1 MNVISMNP
9 IEKVAT
15 LRSAADNFVI
25 KVPASIA
32 NLGPGFDTLAVA
44 VQLYLSLASEKNA
57 GMGHLE
63 FRFLDHELRG
73 ENCIERAYRSL
84 AGEDF
89 SRLPSLSVEVRSEI
103 PMRAGLGSSAAA
115 TVAGLRLYEAVA
127 GPLPM
132 ETMLSAACALE
143 SHPDNAAASLLGGL
157 TLSCQL
163 ADGLVQARRFSWPES
178 LAFVVLTPDVSL
190 ATGESRAVLPEC
202 LSRADVVF
210 NLQRVALLL
219 HSLHSDDFSHAEARN
234 ARSRPSTRTAQS
246 RTRSGRSAGVG
257 TSRSAR
263 RLPERLRA
271 LDCGTGRAQPSRDRR
286 IAGIGVPAL
295 GYWLPHSNSGSS
307 PGTERARSGVP
318 VRFAVLLRLVRY
330 IVLGLYQG
338 TTLVVP
344 NGCAAETGL

>member
-15 LRSAADNFVI
+15 LRSAADNFAI

-44 VQLYLSLASEKNA
+44 VQLYLHLRVRKMP
-57 GMGHLE
+57 GCGQLE

-143 SHPDNAAASLLGGL
+143 SHPDNAAASLLGAL

-219 HSLHSDDFSHAEARN
+219 HSLHSDDFSMLKHAMRDRVHQPARHKVVPGLAEALELEHPDLLGVCLSGSGPSIV
-234 ARSRPSTRTAQS
+234 ALAERSHREIGELLGSVYR
-246 RTRSGRSAGVG
+246 RSGIGY
-257 TSRSAR
+257 
-263 RLPERLRA
+263 
-271 LDCGTGRAQPSRDRR
+271 R
-286 IAGIGVPAL
+286 IRTLEAHQELSEHV
-295 GYWLPHSNSGSS
+295 
-307 PGTERARSGVP
+307 RVFRSG
-318 VRFAVLLRLVRY
+318 LL
-330 IVLGLYQG
+330 
-338 TTLVVP
+338 
-344 NGCAAETGL
+344 CC

>member
-9 IEKVAT
+9 IEKAAT
-15 LRSAADNFVI
+15 PRSAADNFVI

-44 VQLYLSLASEKNA
+44 VQLYLSLRVRKMP
-57 GMGHLE
+57 GYGHLE
-63 FRFLDHELRG
+63 FRFIDHELRG
-73 ENCIERAYRSL
+73 ENCIERAYRSI

-89 SRLPSLSVEVRSEI
+89 ARLPSLSVEVRSDI

-163 ADGLVQARRFSWPES
+163 HDGLVQARRFAWPES
-178 LAFVVLTPDVSL
+178 LGFVVLTPDVSL

-219 HSLHSDDFSHAEARN
+219 QSLHSGDFSLLKHAMRDRVHQPARHKVVPGLAEALELQHPDLLGICLSGSGPSIVALAERN
-234 ARSRPSTRTAQS
+234 HREIGELLGWIYQ
-246 RTRSGRSAGVG
+246 RSGIGY
-257 TSRSAR
+257 
-263 RLPERLRA
+263 
-271 LDCGTGRAQPSRDRR
+271 R
-286 IAGIGVPAL
+286 IRTLEAHQEL
-295 GYWLPHSNSGSS
+295 GEHV
-307 PGTERARSGVP
+307 RVFRSG
-318 VRFAVLLRLVRY
+318 LL
-330 IVLGLYQG
+330 
-338 TTLVVP
+338 
-344 NGCAAETGL
+344 CC

>member
-9 IEKVAT
+9 IEKAAT
-15 LRSAADNFVI
+15 PRSAADDFEI

-44 VQLYLSLASEKNA
+44 VQLYLSLRVRRIPGRGK
-57 GMGHLE
+57 LE
-63 FRFLDHELRG
+63 FRFLDHELQG

-89 SRLPSLSVEVRSEI
+89 SRLPSLSIEVRSDI

-127 GPLPM
+127 GMLPI
-132 ETMLSAACALE
+132 ETLLSAACALE

-163 ADGLVQARRFSWPES
+163 PKGMVQARQFSWPES

-219 HSLHSDDFSHAEARN
+219 QSLHSGDFSLLKHAMRDRVHQPARHKVVPGL
-234 ARSRPSTRTAQS
+234 ADALELEHPDLFGVCLSGSGPSIVAIAERSHREISELLGAVYR
-246 RTRSGRSAGVG
+246 RSGIGYRV
-257 TSRSAR
+257 
-263 RLPERLRA
+263 
-271 LDCGTGRAQPSRDRR
+271 R
-286 IAGIGVPAL
+286 ILEAHQELSQHV
-295 GYWLPHSNSGSS
+295 
-307 PGTERARSGVP
+307 RVFRSG
-318 VRFAVLLRLVRY
+318 LL
-330 IVLGLYQG
+330 
-338 TTLVVP
+338 
-344 NGCAAETGL
+344 CC